1 MSLFSYKGVRIRK
14 FHERLRILTFALFSF
29 PFLSVIGFITYTHLL
44 LFQYDPIKYGA
55 ILFAELFGS
64 LLVVLLLQELCYR
77 KFLFFARLEN
87 LRVISHFLLE
97 NNLYVVKRVKR
108 NNRTVEHIKL
118 PKVYLKRDKF
128 SVVVTFQLQGS
139 RFQERFL
146 LLEKAL
152 EIMFDGDFMN
162 KQFTKGYVSYTIATD
177 QFSGRLSI
185 FDVEMTEKGI
195 RLMKDVY
202 WDFDAQPH
210 LLIGGGTGGGKTIL
224 TMAIIW
230 ILAQIGYVEILD
242 PKRSDFVGL
251 KNIPVFKRQVY
262 WNKADM
268 LNCLKRAEI
277 EMDKRYD
284 YMTSRPDYEAGKK
297 YHAYGLKPRFIVID
311 ELAALAAKL
320 DRDFNSSSAFVEYL
334 TELILKGRQAG
345 IFLIVAMQR
354 PDGEYLKTSLRDQFM
369 KRISVGHLEDMGYKM
384 MFGEANASKVFKK
397 IDEINGEKIFGRG
410 YIANGGEVAQ
420 EFYSPVV
427 PLDQGFSFFDEYAK
441 LPVLEDPL
449 LDTQEE
455 AKSVDVEESEE
466 KQDGALISLND
477 FADKTGIPVSTLR
490 NLVKYIEEQDYV
502 FARVD
507 GQIVLDEAD
516 VDVLETLLSDKER
529 LGLTYKQ
536 VVLNYFVSAN
546 EPA

>member
-1 MSLFSYKGVRIRK
+1 MSLFSYKGVRVRK

-29 PFLSVIGFITYTHLL
+29 PFLSVIGLITYTHLP

-64 LLVVLLLQELCYR
+64 LLVVLLLHEFCYR
-77 KFLFFARLEN
+77 NFLFFARLEN

-108 NNRTVEHIKL
+108 NNKTVEHIKL

-224 TMAIIW
+224 LMTLIW
-230 ILAQIGYVEILD
+230 VLSQIGHVDILD

-251 KNIPVFKRQVY
+251 KKIPVFKERVY
-262 WNKADM
+262 WNKTDM
-268 LNCLKRAEI
+268 LNCLKQEEK

-284 YMTSRPDYEAGKK
+284 YMTSQPNYEAGKK
-297 YHAYGLKPRFIVID
+297 YYAYGLKPRFVIID
-311 ELAALAAKL
+311 ELAALSAKL
-320 DRDFNSSSAFVEYL
+320 ERDFDSLSAFIEYL

-345 IFLIVAMQR
+345 VFLIVAMQR

-441 LPVLEDPL
+441 LPVLDDPL
-449 LDTQEE
+449 LDEQEE
-455 AKSVDVEESEE
+455 EKTTDVEDMEEISENTLTTLNNFAE
-466 KQDGALISLND
+466 KTS
-477 FADKTGIPVSTLR
+477 KPVSTLR

-502 FARVD
+502 FSRVD

-516 VDVLETLLSDKER
+516 VDVLETLLSDKEQ

>member
-251 KNIPVFKRQVY
+251 KNIPVFKGQVY

-427 PLDQGFSFFDEYAK
+427 PLDQGLSFFDEYAK

>member
-251 KNIPVFKRQVY
+251 KNIPVFKGQVY

-268 LNCLKRAEI
+268 LNCLKRAET

-284 YMTSRPDYEAGKK
+284 YMTSQSDYQAGKK
-297 YHAYGLKPRFIVID
+297 YYAYGLKPRFIVID

-397 IDEINGEKIFGRG
+397 IDEINGERIFGRG

-477 FADKTGIPVSTLR
+477 FAEKSTIPVSTLR

-507 GQIVLDEAD
+507 NQIVLDEAD
-516 VDVLETLLSDKER
+516 VNVLETLLSDKEQ